1 MHTPSRHGRLIV
13 DVPLA
18 NRDTGLVTG
27 LTLFIEL
34 PVGGGI
40 LRSYTLRTTR
50 LFRFPQLEGV
60 RRAACHARVRVPTH
74 ARTPVPV
81 RERRSLKLC
90 LTVCCDPEGR
100 YEGIGGKARA
110 AVEALLLA
118 VVVYLLLAEAVSLTP
133 HSVTHARGLL
143 GGVKGFLFPHPAIGR

>member
-1 MHTPSRHGRLIV
+1 MLETLAVFHEPISWLNAVAAMHTPSRHGRLIV

-60 RRAACHARVRVPTH
+60 RRPACHARVRVPTH

-81 RERRSLKLC
+81 R
-90 LTVCCDPEGR
+90 GQ
-100 YEGIGGKARA
+100 
-110 AVEALLLA
+110 
-118 VVVYLLLAEAVSLTP
+118 
-133 HSVTHARGLL
+133 
-143 GGVKGFLFPHPAIGR
+143 

>member
-1 MHTPSRHGRLIV
+1 MFHEPISGLNAVAAMHTPSRHGRLIV

-50 LFRFPQLEGV
+50 LFRFP
-60 RRAACHARVRVPTH
+60 
-74 ARTPVPV
+74 
-81 RERRSLKLC
+81 
-90 LTVCCDPEGR
+90 
-100 YEGIGGKARA
+100 KA
-110 AVEALLLA
+110 
-118 VVVYLLLAEAVSLTP
+118 
-133 HSVTHARGLL
+133 
-143 GGVKGFLFPHPAIGR
+143 

>member
-1 MHTPSRHGRLIV
+1 VFHEPISGLNAVAAMHTPSRHGRLIV

-50 LFRFPQLEGV
+50 LFRF
-60 RRAACHARVRVPTH
+60 RWRACAALHAMHACACPRMHAR
-74 ARTPVPV
+74 
-81 RERRSLKLC
+81 LC
-90 LTVCCDPEGR
+90 RCASGDR
-100 YEGIGGKARA
+100 
-110 AVEALLLA
+110 
-118 VVVYLLLAEAVSLTP
+118 
-133 HSVTHARGLL
+133 
-143 GGVKGFLFPHPAIGR
+143 